1 MSDSSNLT
9 LSEALKNG
17 RLQEFI
23 DKQEGLK
30 IPSVKIKD
38 FEKVVKKAVKKAVKE
53 RPPQDQTS
61 GSRARGGSRG
71 K

>member
-1 MSDSSNLT
+1 MVESVKHLNNLN

-17 RLQEFI
+17 RLQDFI
-23 DKQEGLK
+23 AEQEALK
-30 IPSVKIKD
+30 TAPVNKDVFNKFVKAAIT
-38 FEKVVKKAVKKAVKE
+38 E
-53 RPPQDQTS
+53 PPQPSQTS

>member
-23 DKQEGLK
+23 DEQERLK
-30 IPSVKIKD
+30 IPPVKAKD
-38 FEKVVKKAVKKAVKE
+38 FENLVKRVVKAP
-53 RPPQDQTS
+53 PPQGQTS
-61 GSRARGGSRG
+61 GSRARGGSSG
-71 K
+71 KKTR